1 MSQDVSTNSSVLDD
15 VFDEPSLDLD
25 SEAPPQEYRADGVD
39 LVGEDTLPMD
49 YYANSLMDDLFAEVD
64 RMLEGGSL
72 PSETPA
78 PPEVVSLQPIAIPRL
93 NLPSMR
99 LQSELAL
106 VESEA
111 ALATQ
116 PDDYEA
122 IATLEPSAAESRGI
136 DRWLL
141 AAVCAS
147 AIASAVSW
155 LVFFRPVAP
164 PVVPTSTE
172 LPPADQQFLSY
183 VQRALDR
190 IDSRT
195 AASQTAAS
203 PSTALPSVAVASS
216 VPAPGASPPVLE
228 RVYVPVYQP
237 PQTLYPPAPVP
248 PVAVAPAAP
257 SVAIA
262 PAAPR
267 STAPATPRP
276 AAPAAPQPAAPAP
289 VAVAPAAPTTPHL
302 LIGLLQLGD
311 RSAALFEVNGASQ
324 RIYIGESI
332 GSSGWTL
339 VSVSNQEA
347 VIRRNGEVRS
357 IFVGQQF

>member
-15 VFDEPSLDLD
+15 MFDEPSLDLD
-25 SEAPPQEYRADGVD
+25 SEAPSQEYRADGVD
-39 LVGEDTLPMD
+39 LVGDDTLPMD

-116 PDDYEA
+116 PDDREA
-122 IATLEPSAAESRGI
+122 IATLEPFAESRGI

-164 PVVPTSTE
+164 PIAPTSTE

-195 AASQTAAS
+195 VASRTTAS

-237 PQTLYPPAPVP
+237 PQTLYPPAPIA
-248 PVAVAPAAP
+248 PVAVAPVAPAPP

-262 PAAPR
+262 PTAPR
-267 STAPATPRP
+267 STVPQPV
-276 AAPAAPQPAAPAP
+276 APAAPQPAAPAP

-302 LIGLLQLGD
+302 LLGLMQLGD
-311 RSAALFEVNGASQ
+311 RSAALFEVNGAAQ